1 MKTIF
6 SKKTLSFLA
15 KLSLTLAAFVYVF
28 SAIDAEHLDVIWQQ
42 QDGALVLL
50 AAAVLFFQLALGAE
64 RWRII
69 LRDAAAQDEKI
80 HLPYGRA
87 FEIYAISAFSS
98 VWMPGGAMGGDV
110 VRIWLSKICHIPL
123 SLSVHSVVIDRLAA
137 LIMLLVM
144 VFALLPWLGNIA
156 GFDAA
161 PIMILALLLVAV
173 GLLVVRHLEH
183 LARARFTHIRLVRL
197 VVQLAS
203 SVRQFARHRLSVLL
217 VLLYAACAHA
227 LFCLAAYVLARS
239 MQLEVSFLEMLV
251 LLLPVILAVTL
262 PISVG
267 GWGVREVGVAAMLSL
282 VGVPHAAAVLLSVEM
297 GIITALVYMPAGLLW
312 VMMKQK
318 QQVGHDAK

>member
-6 SKKTLSFLA
+6 SKKTFSFLA
-15 KLSLTLAAFVYVF
+15 KLALTLGAFAYVF
-28 SAIDAEHLDVIWQQ
+28 GSIEAAHLDVLWQE
-42 QDGALVLL
+42 QDETFVLL
-50 AAAVLFFQLALGAE
+50 AAGTLFFQLALGAA

-69 LRDAAAQDEKI
+69 LHSTAAPEDKFHI
-80 HLPYGRA
+80 SYWRA

-110 VRIWLSKICHIPL
+110 VRIWLSKACHIPL

-144 VFALLPWLGNIA
+144 VLVLLPWLGDLA

-161 PIMILALLLVAV
+161 PLVVGMLLLAAL
-173 GLLVVRHLEH
+173 GLWLVRHLEH
-183 LARARFTHIRLVRL
+183 MARARFTHIRPVRL
-197 VVQLAS
+197 AVHLAS
-203 SVRQFARHRLSVLL
+203 SIRQFARHRLGVLL
-217 VLLYAACAHA
+217 VLFYAACAHA
-227 LFCLAAYVLARS
+227 LFCLAAYVLALS
-239 MQLEVSFLEMLV
+239 MRLDVSYFQMLV
-251 LLLPVILAVTL
+251 LLLPVILAITL

-267 GWGVREVGVAAMLSL
+267 GWGVREVGFAAMLSL
-282 VGVPHAAAVLLSVEM
+282 VGVPHAAAVLLSVEI

-318 QQVGHDAK
+318 QQVSHDGK